1 MRVFL
6 LTIALCVLAPAAF
19 AQQARPQ
26 STPPIQPADVVTINT
41 ELVQTDVMVFDKSGR
56 LVDGLSPDEFVLTL
70 DGKPQPISFFES
82 IRTGS
87 SQEAAQLKRT
97 ATAVNQSLKAQPPPL
112 AGVTRP
118 GRVILFF
125 VDDVHLSNASL
136 TRTRKAL
143 TEFLDKRMHDGDQVA
158 IVSTSGQ
165 IGFLQQLTDN
175 AAALREAIER
185 LNYKRNPETYAGRT
199 VITDYQ
205 ANQVAEHNDRAL
217 FNYLV
222 SSTMNEYQLVPPK
235 GGDPRGLSQL
245 AANNVKNRVRQIQVN
260 SRNAA
265 NDTLSVLLSLMRSS
279 SQLPGRKLVF
289 FVSDGFVTDT
299 RGSNAVT
306 MLKRVTEL
314 ASRVGIVV
322 YTMEASGIYYDPAVD
337 ASRTDFVEGMG
348 SGVVARNWT
357 AESAGLREPLRILAD
372 DTGGRALL
380 NSNSIP
386 SSIQEALDETSSY
399 YLLAWRPEAEDQRTG
414 KAQLKVTLKNHP
426 ELRVRLRRNYYIPP
440 AAAPADLPKN
450 PATQNSHSESHPE
463 SQSELRPGSTG
474 LAPQPELELLTALGS
489 LYPQKTLPV
498 SLAAGYVNTSDQGLV
513 LKLSMQ
519 VERRAFN
526 FASASDDKKEVDVI
540 GAAIDDRGLLVSFK
554 QMLTVTA
561 NAAAQQASLPV
572 QWNQQLRLAPGLY
585 QVRVSLRERVSGR
598 TGSAQQWIEVPEIRA
613 GTLQMSS
620 VFVGER
626 KVAEDELT
634 GGAAAPG
641 SVLVNVTR
649 RFERSSALRFQ
660 TYLYN
665 AGGAAADVEIEAR
678 VLQDGETMMT
688 LPAAKVPTDSV
699 KDNALPYWAEL
710 SLAGLRPGHYQLQVT
725 ATDRRTKNTAVQRVH
740 FMVQ

>member
-1 MRVFL
+1 
-6 LTIALCVLAPAAF
+6 
-19 AQQARPQ
+19 
-26 STPPIQPADVVTINT
+26 
-41 ELVQTDVMVFDKSGR
+41 
-56 LVDGLSPDEFVLTL
+56 
-70 DGKPQPISFFES
+70 
-82 IRTGS
+82 
-87 SQEAAQLKRT
+87 LKRT
-97 ATAVNQSLKAQPPPL
+97 TAAENQNSKAGAPAL

-143 TEFLDKRMHDGDQVA
+143 TEFLDKRIHDGDQVA

-165 IGFLQQLTDN
+165 IGFLQQLTNND
-175 AAALREAIER
+175 AVLQEAIER

-235 GGDPRGLSQL
+235 GGDPRGLAQV
-245 AANNVKNRVRQIQVN
+245 AVNNVRNRVAQIQVN
-260 SRNAA
+260 SRTVA

-289 FVSDGFVTDT
+289 FVSDGFITDT
-299 RGSNAVT
+299 RGSNAIT

-322 YTMEASGIYYDPAVD
+322 YTMEASGIYYNPAVD
-337 ASRTDFVEGMG
+337 ASRNDFVEGMG
-348 SGVVARNWT
+348 SGVVARNWS
-357 AESAGLREPLRILAD
+357 AESAGVREPLRILAD

-386 SSIQEALDETSSY
+386 DSIQEALDETSSY
-399 YLLAWRPEAEDQRTG
+399 YLLAWRPDADDQRTG
-414 KAQLKVTLKNHP
+414 KAQLKVSLKNHP
-426 ELRVRLRRNYYIPP
+426 ELRVRLRRNFYIPS
-440 AAAPADLPKN
+440 AKTAESVSPKDQ
-450 PATQNSHSESHPE
+450 ASQNSHPE
-463 SQSELRPGSTG
+463 AGTGSPRN
-474 LAPQPELELLTALGS
+474 APQPEVELLATLGS
-489 LYPQKTLPV
+489 LYPRKTLPA
-498 SLAAGYVNTSDQGLV
+498 SLAVGYVNTPDQGLI

-519 VERRAFN
+519 VDRWAFD
-526 FASASDDKKEVDVI
+526 FASATAEKKEVDVI
-540 GAAIDDRGLLVSFK
+540 GAAIDDRGMIVTFK
-554 QMLTVTA
+554 QLLTVTP
-561 NAAAQQASLPV
+561 NAAAQQARLPV
-572 QWNQQLRLAPGLY
+572 QWNQQLRLPAGLY
-585 QVRVSLRERVSGR
+585 QVRVALRERGSGR
-598 TGSAQQWIEVPEIRA
+598 TGSAQQWIEVPEISA

-626 KVAEDELT
+626 KVADGEPAGPGT
-634 GGAAAPG
+634 AAG

-649 RFERSSALRFQ
+649 HFERSSALRFQ

-665 AGGAAADVEIEAR
+665 VGGSAADIEIEAR
-678 VLQDGETMMT
+678 VLQDGETIASV
-688 LPAAKVPTDSV
+688 PAAKVPTDSL

-710 SLAGLRPGHYQLQVT
+710 SLAGLRPGYYQLQVT

>member
-1 MRVFL
+1 MRSLSVAIVVC
-6 LTIALCVLAPAAF
+6 IAVASIAF
-19 AQQARPQ
+19 AQEQPKPSPQ
-26 STPPIQPADVVTINT
+26 PSLQDVEVIRVST
-41 ELVQTDVMVFDKSGR
+41 ELVQTDAMVFDKAGH
-56 LVDGLSPDEFVLTL
+56 LVEGLSPDEFVLTL

-82 IRTGS
+82 IKTGS
-87 SQEAAQLKRT
+87 SQEASQVRSVRSPGNRKERLE
-97 ATAVNQSLKAQPPPL
+97 QSML

-143 TEFLDKRMHDGDQVA
+143 AEFIDKRMHDGDQVA

-175 AAALREAIER
+175 EAVLHEAIER

-222 SSTMNEYQLVPPK
+222 TSTLNEYQLVPTK
-235 GGDPRGLSQL
+235 GGDPRGLAQV
-245 AANNVKNRVRQIQVN
+245 AINNVKNRVNQIQAN
-260 SRNAA
+260 SKATTN
-265 NDTLSVLLSLMRSS
+265 NTLDVLLSLMRSS
-279 SQLPGRKLVF
+279 AQLPGRKLVF
-289 FVSDGFVTDT
+289 FVSDGFITDT
-299 RGSNAVT
+299 RGSNAMT

-337 ASRTDFVEGMG
+337 AGRNDISDGIG
-348 SGVVARNWT
+348 SGTVARNWT
-357 AESAGLREPLRILAD
+357 GESSGLREPLRILAD

-399 YLLAWRPEAEDQRTG
+399 YLLAWRPEAEEQRTR
-414 KAQLKVTLKNHP
+414 KAQLKVSLKNHP
-426 ELRVRLRRNYYIPP
+426 DLRVRLRRNYYVPSVKTP
-440 AAAPADLPKN
+440 ASELPKTPMSANAHSESTAAAPEN
-450 PATQNSHSESHPE
+450 E
-463 SQSELRPGSTG
+463 
-474 LAPQPELELLTALGS
+474 PQPELELLTALGS
-489 LYPQKTLPV
+489 LYPQKTLPT
-498 SLAAGYVNTSDQGLV
+498 SLAAGYVNTPDQGLT

-519 VERRAFN
+519 IERRAFN
-526 FASASDDKKEVDVI
+526 FDSGTDEKKEVDVI
-540 GAAIDDRGLLVSFK
+540 GAAIDDRGMIVSFK
-554 QMLTVTA
+554 QVLTVTP
-561 NAAAQQASLPV
+561 NAAAQKAGLPV
-572 QWNQQLRLAPGLY
+572 QWNQQLRLPAGLY
-585 QVRVSLRERVSGR
+585 QVRVALRERGSGR
-598 TGSAQQWIEVPEIRA
+598 TGSARQWIEVPDVSPTTSK

-620 VFVGER
+620 LFVGER
-626 KVAEDELT
+626 KVAASET
-634 GGAAAPG
+634 TTAPA
-641 SVLVNVTR
+641 SLLVNATQ
-649 RFERSSALRFQ
+649 RFDHSSALRYQ

-665 AGGAAADVEIEAR
+665 VGGTAADIEVEAR
-678 VLQDGETMMT
+678 VLQDGETIVAM
-688 LPAAKVPTDSV
+688 PPAKVPTDTL

-710 SLAGLRPGHYQLQVT
+710 SLAGLRPGYYQLQVT
-725 ATDRRTKNTAVQRVH
+725 ATDRRSKDRATQRMH